1 MYKSEI
7 HTINLYDKNYKISKY
22 LNKIHMLQKI
32 CKKINILKLSSY
44 KKGQICLLEV
54 KNPQ

>member
-44 KKGQICLLEV
+44 KKG
-54 KNPQ
+54 